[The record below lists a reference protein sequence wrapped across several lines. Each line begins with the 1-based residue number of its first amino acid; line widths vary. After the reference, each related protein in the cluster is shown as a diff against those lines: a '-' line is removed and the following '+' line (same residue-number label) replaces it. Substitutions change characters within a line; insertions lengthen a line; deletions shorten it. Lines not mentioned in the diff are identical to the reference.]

1 MYQPKQ
7 LHVLRV
13 KRLLALLSAGVAVGC
28 GYRVA
33 RPGDLPKGQ
42 EIRVAM
48 FENYTAQV
56 EAGGVFAG
64 ALREELEA
72 RGRLGADIGGG
83 VLSSVVK
90 LTMIVVLP
98 PPGRSP
104 WQSSLLAVGPS
115 HVQPLEPLAAE
126 TKEPYRGVFVGR
138 VARSHAYADSPLIVE
153 RLREV
158 GAGFQEE
165 VAGHEDVGAIRK
177 FQGMALAPRGGP
189 DQRDGL
195 AKKCQHSLR

>member
-7 LHVLRV
+7 LHVLRALRV

-72 RGRLGADIGGG
+72 RGRLAPEGASGPELTGELISLTSVPSALGAQGASAFS
-83 VLSSVVK
+83 LSATV
-90 LTMIVVLP
+90 
-98 PPGRSP
+98 
-104 WQSSLLAVGPS
+104 
-115 HVQPLEPLAAE
+115 
-126 TKEPYRGVFVGR
+126 R
-138 VARSHAYADSPLIVE
+138 V
-153 RLREV
+153 RLRDATGVVYEDQ
-158 GAGFQEE
+158 AGWGEDYLAGVDVLGTE
-165 VAGHEDVGAIRK
+165 ANRRAALRRLARNISRELLERMSVAAR
-177 FQGMALAPRGGP
+177 F
-189 DQRDGL
+189 
-195 AKKCQHSLR
+195 